1 MKKILLS
8 VLLTS
13 SLMIY
18 SQEVKKDIEQ
28 TKSEKFSQRAGT
40 LLQKD
45 FIDLG
50 QIGGTEIKILKIS
63 DLNNN
68 ESNSSVRF
76 EKHGYGTYADT
87 YISAIEK
94 DEVDGLII
102 SIKNLIN
109 NVLKTTPTTYTEV
122 TYSSRGGF
130 SLGSYYE
137 VKKSKWTCFLKV
149 EKYTSKSMSIL
160 TEVDLQSLLNL
171 LEQAKTKM

>member
-1 MKKILLS
+1 MKKIILS
-8 VLLTS
+8 LFLSS
-13 SLMIY
+13 SLNVY
-18 SQEVKKDIEQ
+18 SQEIKKDIEQ
-28 TKSEKFSQRAGT
+28 TKSEKFSQRSGT

-76 EKHGYGTYADT
+76 EKQGYGTYADT
-87 YISAIEK
+87 YINTIDK

-102 SIKNLIN
+102 SIKNLLN
-109 NVLKTTPTTYTEV
+109 NVLKSTPTTYTEV

-130 SLGSYYE
+130 SLGTYFE
-137 VKKSKWTCFLKV
+137 VKKSKWTNFIKV
-149 EKYTSKSMSIL
+149 EKYTSKSMAIL
-160 TEVDLQSLLNL
+160 NEADLQSLLSL
-171 LEQAKTKM
+171 LEQAKTKI